1 MEWQKIVEGL
11 HPIWDG
17 LFFFFVKKKI
27 NYLSKFLDIS
37 EPYKETIR
45 AFLIYFNTEIL
56 KRSHYKFDWSN
67 GSIGN
72 FFFTGA
78 RLKKKKFKKLIKKKR
93 LFFNSLETA
102 IFWFGRI
109 AGIPKNTHIIP
120 IINRNSK
127 ITVKEKYLKIIKFK
141 KCR

>member
-1 MEWQKIVEGL
+1 MEVL
-11 HPIWDG
+11 
-17 LFFFFVKKKI
+17 
-27 NYLSKFLDIS
+27 
-37 EPYKETIR
+37 
-45 AFLIYFNTEIL
+45 EI
-56 KRSHYKFDWSN
+56 
-67 GSIGN
+67 

-78 RLKKKKFKKLIKKKR
+78 R

-127 ITVKEKYLKIIKFK
+127 ITVGVELYDGTKIYGQHEISHPSKNGNNLNVNKENENIEPLLSPIKRLFYLNEDGQEILPKINPNVIKKLKEQETIIYSMGSLYTSNIF
-141 KCR
+141 